1 MGHEEPGSQGQG
13 DEVMTNLDYKYG
25 GQWFDDMGSLALF
38 FTDSP
43 STGIDIARAGLT
55 RDQAN
60 DMAQQL
66 ANSGISAYDDET
78 VPDLGV

>member
-1 MGHEEPGSQGQG
+1 
-13 DEVMTNLDYKYG
+13 MTLEYSYG

-38 FTDSP
+38 MGANSATA
-43 STGIDIARAGLT
+43 IDIARAGLT

-60 DMAQQL
+60 DLAQQL
-66 ANSGISAYDDET
+66 VNSGISAYDEA